1 LFDPHYIRVIG
12 RCVDAREE
20 RTASAGAAPRG
31 IARHKVIMMTGR
43 KRPQFPSLRSKAG
56 AFGFLVKP
64 FDDEAFLCLVRQ
76 ALCLAA

>member
-1 LFDPHYIRVIG
+1 
-12 RCVDAREE
+12 
-20 RTASAGAAPRG
+20 
-31 IARHKVIMMTGR
+31 MMTGR

-76 ALCLAA
+76 ALRLAA